1 MGDMDAL
8 IAALKSNDTD
18 ALEKFNS
25 QKGKNP
31 RKMARKTSALE
42 SAEKTIE
49 IEEGDE
55 VEEGIKTTS
64 TRRPSTRQPEKK
76 DTTSILD
83 EMLASFEKKD
93 EKPIEDGTESDD
105 TNDVDTEDTLATT
118 ENPKRARRKLE
129 RLATKPSPKSPNGK
143 APPKR
148 PSGKAPKRPKRP
160 VPPQFG
166 KRSRTTKKATTTK
179 TTTQTSTTT
188 TTTTT
193 TTTRRPTTTTTT
205 MRPTT
210 RRMVRTTRA
219 YDSYTR
225 TRMPMNQDDYDYR
238 GRGQMVAQR
247 GQIMSQRGM
256 GRRGPMGRYGGQYGG
271 RYGGRGD
278 DDETMGANMGRL
290 NYRRRPVDQ
299 YYDNYYSQYDYYGN
313 YMYDTYYDYA
323 YEADAQ
329 KPRGKMSKEELKKIK
344 KAEKEKLKLEAEE
357 DSRLEEEA
365 RLQALKGA
373 EFGAEDFNRIDSSKY
388 GDLAKKIEDVEVDP
402 VILQYRKKESA
413 PLAAGGRLFGYK
425 SLTES
430 LPEIKTDVS
439 PFYLKSDFKIGV
451 PTMGQNNRLM
461 EQSEVSSCWKCVA
474 SSYSDCLIEGK
485 EEVCEGASGQSACYV
500 REYTQSDGIEKV
512 YMGCQPI
519 HQCVKDFKQNKGLVS
534 GLTVKGHQQSDQCRP
549 GAPGSVCHQCCSTAD
564 ECNASWITN
573 ILIKND

>member
-1 MGDMDAL
+1 
-8 IAALKSNDTD
+8 
-18 ALEKFNS
+18 
-25 QKGKNP
+25 
-31 RKMARKTSALE
+31 MARKTSALE
-42 SAEKTIE
+42 SAEKTVE
-49 IEEGDE
+49 IEE

-64 TRRPSTRQPEKK
+64 TRKPTTKQSEKK

-93 EKPIEDGTESDD
+93 EENIEDGSKASSDID
-105 TNDVDTEDTLATT
+105 EDAPATT

-129 RLATKPSPKSPNGK
+129 RLAVKPTPKSPNGQV
-143 APPKR
+143 PPKR
-148 PSGKAPKRPKRP
+148 PSGRTPKRPKRP

-166 KRSRTTKKATTTK
+166 KRSRTTKKTTT
-179 TTTQTSTTT
+179 TTTTMPTSTTT
-188 TTTTT
+188 IGITTTT

-205 MRPTT
+205 TMRPTT
-210 RRMVRTTRA
+210 RRMIRTTRA

-225 TRMPMNQDDYDYR
+225 TQMPMNQDDYDYR
-238 GRGQMVAQR
+238 GRGQMMGQR
-247 GQIMSQRGM
+247 GQIMGQRGM
-256 GRRGPMGRYGGQYGG
+256 GRRGPMDRYGG
-271 RYGGRGD
+271 RYGGRYGSRGND
-278 DDETMGANMGRL
+278 DDDDTMGANMGRL

-323 YEADAQ
+323 YEADANAQ
-329 KPRGKMSKEELKKIK
+329 KPHGKMSKEQLKKMK

-357 DSRLEEEA
+357 DSRLGEEA
-365 RLQALKGA
+365 RLQAVNDA
-373 EFGAEDFNRIDSSKY
+373 EFGGEDFNRIDSSKY
-388 GDLAKKIEDVEVDP
+388 SELAKKIEDVEVDP
-402 VILQYRKKESA
+402 LILQYRKKESA

-425 SLTES
+425 SLAES

-461 EQSEVSSCWKCVA
+461 DQSEVSSCWKCVA
-474 SSYSDCLIEGK
+474 NSYSDCLIEGH
-485 EEVCEGASGQSACYV
+485 EEVCEGASGLSACYV

>member
-1 MGDMDAL
+1 
-8 IAALKSNDTD
+8 
-18 ALEKFNS
+18 
-25 QKGKNP
+25 
-31 RKMARKTSALE
+31 MARKTSALE
-42 SAEKTIE
+42 SAEKTVE
-49 IEEGDE
+49 KEK

-64 TRRPSTRQPEKK
+64 TRKPTTKQVEKK

-93 EKPIEDGTESDD
+93 DEPIEDGSKESSDID
-105 TNDVDTEDTLATT
+105 EDAPATT

-129 RLATKPSPKSPNGK
+129 RLAVKPTPKSPNGK
-143 APPKR
+143 VPPKR
-148 PSGKAPKRPKRP
+148 PSGKTPKRPKRP

-166 KRSRTTKKATTTK
+166 KRSRTTKKTTT
-179 TTTQTSTTT
+179 TTTTTPTSTTTIT

-193 TTTRRPTTTTTT
+193 TTTRRPTTTTTTT

-238 GRGQMVAQR
+238 GRGQMMGQR
-247 GQIMSQRGM
+247 GQIMGQRGM
-256 GRRGPMGRYGGQYGG
+256 ARRGPMGRYGGRYGG
-271 RYGGRGD
+271 RYSGRGND
-278 DDETMGANMGRL
+278 DDTMGANMGRL

-323 YEADAQ
+323 YEADAHAQ
-329 KPRGKMSKEELKKIK
+329 KPHGKMSKEQLKKMK

-365 RLQALKGA
+365 RLQAVKDA
-373 EFGAEDFNRIDSSKY
+373 EFGGEDFNRIDSSKY
-388 GDLAKKIEDVEVDP
+388 SELAKKIEDVEVDP
-402 VILQYRKKESA
+402 LILQYRKKESA

-425 SLTES
+425 SLAES

-461 EQSEVSSCWKCVA
+461 DQSEVSSCWKCVA
-474 SSYSDCLIEGK
+474 NSYSDCLIEGN